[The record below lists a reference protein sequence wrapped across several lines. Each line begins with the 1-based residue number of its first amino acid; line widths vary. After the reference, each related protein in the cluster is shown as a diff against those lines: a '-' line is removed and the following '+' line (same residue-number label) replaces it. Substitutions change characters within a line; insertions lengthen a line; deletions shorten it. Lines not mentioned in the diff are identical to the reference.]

1 MDRRKFVKN
10 IGILGGVILSGL
22 PLSEALAKEKGDG
35 KTAKGTSEVD
45 WDVIVIGGGAAGCAA
60 AIAAAREGVRTLL
73 VEAAGMLGGI
83 ATAGLLSEWIPTP
96 VQGDFSYSGIAG
108 KVFRTTCEGLASKLQ
123 NRMYNTPIPTEI
135 LKSTYERL
143 VDKAGV
149 EIWLN
154 SRAIEVNMH
163 SAGRI
168 ESLTVASISGI
179 TVCRGKVFI
188 DCTGSAEIAGRAGV
202 SFQKMGR
209 EAVWENPGFNF
220 RVGNVDYYTYTYQ
233 FNAQR
238 KANEKVIEE
247 LVQSGKYPLLKK
259 SHFRYSLTNPSVVTF
274 KLDDVL
280 DKLEGEDVRSISK
293 ALVQGRSI
301 AIQMLQAL
309 QEYFPE
315 TFASAVLLDSATQL
329 YVPSRRII
337 GKYILTG
344 EDLKNRRGFSD
355 EVGRNGYIVG
365 TMYAYEK
372 GDSHGIPYGALI
384 SKEVENLLVAGSG
397 ISVDME
403 SYETLSTIP
412 VCLVT
417 GEAAGMAAGLV
428 AKMQK
433 TDVNSIDI
441 AMLRDG
447 LQRES
452 RNI

>member
-247 LVQSGKYPLLKK
+247 LV
-259 SHFRYSLTNPSVVTF
+259 
-274 KLDDVL
+274 
-280 DKLEGEDVRSISK
+280 
-293 ALVQGRSI
+293 
-301 AIQMLQAL
+301 
-309 QEYFPE
+309 
-315 TFASAVLLDSATQL
+315 
-329 YVPSRRII
+329 
-337 GKYILTG
+337 
-344 EDLKNRRGFSD
+344 
-355 EVGRNGYIVG
+355 
-365 TMYAYEK
+365 
-372 GDSHGIPYGALI
+372 
-384 SKEVENLLVAGSG
+384 
-397 ISVDME
+397 
-403 SYETLSTIP
+403 
-412 VCLVT
+412 
-417 GEAAGMAAGLV
+417 
-428 AKMQK
+428 
-433 TDVNSIDI
+433 
-441 AMLRDG
+441 
-447 LQRES
+447 
-452 RNI
+452 